1 LVLAVLAGA
10 GAWVLMGTS
19 LLSVRT
25 VEVTGSTIAGPD
37 QVRSTAAVVLGTPL
51 ARVDTGAVAS
61 RVKALPSVAD
71 VDVRRSWPSTLVIAV
86 TERVPVAAVKVSAGF
101 AVLDGSG
108 VLFETVATPPAGAVL
123 LAVGRPGTADPP
135 TLAGLTVISALTP
148 ELRRVV
154 RQVDVASPDGIEL
167 ELIDGRVI
175 IWGDAEQSAKKAQV
189 ATLLLGRAHQRLD
202 VSAPDQ
208 VVAS

>member
-1 LVLAVLAGA
+1 VRLGTGLLA
-10 GAWVLMGTS
+10 
-19 LLSVRT
+19 VRT
-25 VEVTGSTIAGPD
+25 VEVTGSTIAGAD

-51 ARVDTGAVAS
+51 ARVDTRAVAD

-86 TERVPVAAVKVSAGF
+86 TERQPVAAVKVSAGF

-108 VLFETVATPPAGAVL
+108 VLFETVAAPPTGAVL
-123 LAVGRPGTADPP
+123 LAVARPGPADAA

-148 ELRRVV
+148 QLRRVV
-154 RQVDVASPDGIEL
+154 RQVDVASLDGITL

-175 IWGDAEQSAKKAQV
+175 VWGDAEQSTKKAQV

-202 VSAPDQ
+202 VSAPDE